1 MNHTNGGSTFI
12 GELDGSISSRL
23 KSLENVFQNA
33 LLSPQ
38 ITNDI
43 LGVIWGKFIVNCGI
57 NPLCAVTGLRSGEI
71 FQNTAADEMQT
82 KILEEIMAVVKAK
95 GIKAPK
101 KDMITYVKDLSSS
114 RYNKPSMLQHIEA
127 GRLTEIDSLKWGGGI
142 GSKSSEYK
150 CSFQSS
156 FG

>member
-1 MNHTNGGSTFI
+1 MYK
-12 GELDGSISSRL
+12 R
-23 KSLENVFQNA
+23 Q
-33 LLSPQ
+33 PQ

-101 KDMITYVKDLSSS
+101 KDMITYVKIYQAVDITNPLCC
-114 RYNKPSMLQHIEA
+114 NI
-127 GRLTEIDSLKWGGGI
+127 LKRAA
-142 GSKSSEYK
+142 
-150 CSFQSS
+150 
-156 FG
+156 

>member
-12 GELDGSISSRL
+12 GELDGTISPRL

-71 FQNTAADEMQT
+71 SQNTAADEMQT

-95 GIKAPK
+95 GIQSTEK
-101 KDMITYVKDLSSS
+101 
-114 RYNKPSMLQHIEA
+114 RYDYLCQRFIK
-127 GRLTEIDSLKWGGGI
+127 
-142 GSKSSEYK
+142 
-150 CSFQSS
+150 QSI
-156 FG
+156 